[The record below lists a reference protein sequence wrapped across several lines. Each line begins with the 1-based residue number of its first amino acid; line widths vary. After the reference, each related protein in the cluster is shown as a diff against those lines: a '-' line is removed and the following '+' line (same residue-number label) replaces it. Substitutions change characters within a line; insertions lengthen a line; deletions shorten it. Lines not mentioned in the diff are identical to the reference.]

1 MFLSPMKNKIT
12 LFVSL
17 LVLSTSVF
25 AQFNLNDYKYVI
37 VEKQFHFQS
46 EPNQYDLQRLVR
58 FELEK
63 LGFVVLLEGE
73 GLPDELK
80 KDICLALTTDI
91 TARGALRTK
100 AIVRLMNCSGELVYQ
115 SGDGISKEK
124 EFRRV
129 YQLAI
134 QKAFD
139 TMAGINHNYVEK
151 EKEEVVSTDSKEAQ
165 EKIIALEAEVA
176 RLKVE
181 KAANEVGTEV
191 KEVTEKLMKAVDS
204 ELDKTKKESVDN
216 DSPANNEVVE
226 TEIVL
231 APEKPESDW
240 REGLPSFKSKQY
252 GNLYMKPGYKGTY
265 LVNEENETVFK
276 LQSTSK
282 KDVYL
287 TKVNGETGVA
297 FYNTLLNNIQIEY
310 YVDDELK
317 TIWLD

>member
-12 LFVSL
+12 LFVFL
-17 LVLSTSVF
+17 LVFSTSVF
-25 AQFNLNDYKYVI
+25 AQYNLNDYKYVI
-37 VEKQFHFQS
+37 IEKQFHFQN
-46 EPNQYDLQRLVR
+46 EPNQYNLQRLVR

-63 LGFVVLLEGE
+63 LGFAVLLEGQ

-80 KDICLALTTDI
+80 KDICLALTTNI

-100 AIVRLMNCSGELVYQ
+100 AIVRLMNCNGELVYQ

-124 EFRRV
+124 EYSRV

-139 TMAGINHNYVEK
+139 TMSGINYNYVEK
-151 EKEEVVSTDSKEAQ
+151 EKEEVVSTESKEAK

-181 KAANEVGTEV
+181 KAANKVGTEV
-191 KEVTEKLMKAVDS
+191 KEATEKLMKTVDS
-204 ELDKTKKESVDN
+204 ELDKTKNESADN
-216 DSPANNEVVE
+216 SSPANNEVIEEGIPV
-226 TEIVL
+226 V
-231 APEKPESDW
+231 PEKPERDW

-265 LVNEENETVFK
+265 LVNDENETVFK
-276 LQSTSK
+276 LQSTSQRN
-282 KDVYL
+282 VYL
-287 TKVNGETGVA
+287 TEVDGKTGVA
-297 FYNTLLNNIQIEY
+297 FYNETFKSMQIEY
-310 YVDDELK
+310 YVEDELK